1 MTRNM
6 PTDSLEIPYVVT
18 QSYFA
23 TVKWDE
29 AFFWALVLLITY
41 LCGIVQSVLAMML
54 YQHFR
59 KTTTTSILIQTESEL
74 THVTPMETP
83 FTPPTSEPV
92 QRRRITRS
100 VPASIG
106 AGFTP
111 NTYAYHNDSRP
122 CQQYLDLAG
131 TVKKRFTPCKV
142 CWPNEAVPR
151 TTWP

>member
-29 AFFWALVLLITY
+29 AFFWALVMLITY
-41 LCGIVQSVLAMML
+41 LCGIVQSALGMML

-59 KTTTTSILIQTESEL
+59 KSNTTSILIQTESEL

-83 FTPPTSEPV
+83 ITPPTSEPV
-92 QRRRITRS
+92 QRRPTVQG

-106 AGFTP
+106 AGFTKH
-111 NTYAYHNDSRP
+111 TYAYHNDNRP
-122 CQQYLDLAG
+122 CEQYSKLQG
-131 TVKKRFTPCKV
+131 SVKKRFTPCKV